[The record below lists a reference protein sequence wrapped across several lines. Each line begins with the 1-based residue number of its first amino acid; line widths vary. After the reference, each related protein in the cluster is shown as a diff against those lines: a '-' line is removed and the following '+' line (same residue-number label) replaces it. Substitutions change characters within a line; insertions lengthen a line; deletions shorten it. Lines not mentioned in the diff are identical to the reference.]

1 MWHTAALRDLLERV
15 GDLSEPGGVASSVRM
30 VDKRQSAVGASH
42 VAERCVRA
50 QAQHGEHSV
59 TPRQDTRAKQDTA
72 PRERAQIENR
82 IITPPSCAHRAKDE
96 TLGSTSCKAKQM
108 SRTCLPRAYSAA
120 SLGVLGSAIQRRR
133 HPPPEPDLRWP
144 VQGTWPPSE
153 SMNVGMHSSSA
164 HVHETHSREFS
175 EATKTFLKVAFQAD
189 RFPSAKTRRLL
200 ATQLNLSHRQVQG
213 ASLHILMVSPLTPPL
228 ACSARVPCM

>member
-1 MWHTAALRDLLERV
+1 VPIPLQVLVCSGVPSNEEDTHLQTGLAL
-15 GDLSEPGGVASSVRM
+15 A
-30 VDKRQSAVGASH
+30 GA
-42 VAERCVRA
+42 
-50 QAQHGEHSV
+50 
-59 TPRQDTRAKQDTA
+59 
-72 PRERAQIENR
+72 
-82 IITPPSCAHRAKDE
+82 
-96 TLGSTSCKAKQM
+96 
-108 SRTCLPRAYSAA
+108 
-120 SLGVLGSAIQRRR
+120 
-133 HPPPEPDLRWP
+133 
-144 VQGTWPPSE
+144 GTWPPSE

-213 ASLHILMVSPLTPPL
+213 VPLHILMVSPLTPPL